1 MCNNRVYGFTSLNL
15 EHKIMYPFS
24 YRLSKGPSYFE
35 YETMVSESKG
45 PPEASKGPKN
55 DIREAYKLRRR
66 FECDIIMLLT
76 LQQ

>member
-1 MCNNRVYGFTSLNL
+1 MNNDSNYGFRSDNL
-15 EHKIMYPFS
+15 EHKIMYPFY

-45 PPEASKGPKN
+45 PPEASKGPTN
-55 DIREAYKLRRR
+55 NIREAYKLRRR
-66 FECDIIMLLT
+66 FEYDIIMLQT